1 MPLTKAKKWKKEKY
15 TTFDYITE
23 EQKRIENGVRDR
35 DIKYVDTLMSGIKLK
50 RSILNKTKCE
60 ELSEGVYGV
69 IRKRFDKHSEKTGAL
84 IMEKS
89 MVSLR
94 THCLSLHLIIA

>member
-1 MPLTKAKKWKKEKY
+1 M
-15 TTFDYITE
+15 
-23 EQKRIENGVRDR
+23 RDR

-69 IRKRFDKHSEKTGAL
+69 IRKRFDKLPRKQVLYYG
-84 IMEKS
+84 KS